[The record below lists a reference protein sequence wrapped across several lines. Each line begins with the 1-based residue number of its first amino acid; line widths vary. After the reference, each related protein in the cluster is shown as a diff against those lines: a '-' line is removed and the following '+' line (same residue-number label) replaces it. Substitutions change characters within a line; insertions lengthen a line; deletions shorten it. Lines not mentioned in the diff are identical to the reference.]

1 MNAAKALH
9 DLGVWDIGSF
19 DRWGIVLG
27 KGARM

>member
-9 DLGVWDIGSF
+9 DLGVWDIGCL
-19 DRWGIVLG
+19 DQLGIVLG